1 MKTSTT
7 IPDVLLVQPPYP
19 GPYNFWK
26 SECLG
31 MGYLAAALEKR
42 GYVVHVLDAFL
53 MEMDVEAVL
62 QHIRNAPPRL
72 LLGFSMLTYELYRT
86 GESILRRLRA
96 EGFNTH
102 VTVGSWFPT
111 FWHRTMIEEGFTA
124 DSIVIGEGERSICAL
139 ADYLK
144 TGSWSTDGSFLKR
157 EKIGNTL
164 VLHQNATLSDIDSLP
179 PPRRDYLPEAIR
191 RYYLATAYTAR
202 GCGHSHCTFC
212 SVPLFYKGGPKH
224 RLRSPKNVIDEVE
237 TISRMGADFLF
248 FVDEDFIGE
257 SPEGPKRTLKI
268 FEGIAE
274 RGISMRFTFNCRIRS
289 VEKELFKPLA
299 DLGLAAVYIGMESN
313 INRMLKLFAKG
324 ASSDDIYRSVGILH
338 DLGVKIVPG
347 WIMFERDTSLDEV
360 EEQIKFLL
368 GINTYH
374 VNFLKPLY
382 VMKDTPMEK
391 MYGDELY
398 RTFFD
403 RKYYFKDPDVDLL
416 VRILSNDYLPE
427 VMPHTNGI
435 YHIWHKLLAYGTGD
449 HQRRYDFINS
459 RMRELSL
466 SFASELIGRIRSRS
480 LNGLA
485 RTLSDHAQ
493 EWWKINCEIDDLAK
507 CITQQP
513 QE

>member
-7 IPDVLLVQPPYP
+7 IPDVLLIQPPYP

-53 MEMDVEAVL
+53 MEMDIETVL
-62 QHIRNAPPRL
+62 EHIRKTPPRL
-72 LLGFSMLTYELYRT
+72 LLGFSMLSYELYRT
-86 GESILRRLRA
+86 GDSILRRLRA
-96 EGFNTH
+96 EGFNMH
-102 VTVGSWFPT
+102 ITVGSWFPT
-111 FWHRTMIEEGFTA
+111 FWHRTMIEEGFA
-124 DSIVIGEGERSICAL
+124 ANSIVIGEGERSICAL
-139 ADYLK
+139 ADYLR
-144 TGSWSTDGSFLKR
+144 TGSWGADDSFLKR
-157 EKIGNTL
+157 EKIGTTL
-164 VLHQNATLSDIDSLP
+164 VLQQEVTLSDLDTLP

-191 RYYLATAYTAR
+191 RYHLATAYTAR
-202 GCGHSHCTFC
+202 GCGHNHCTFC
-212 SVPLFYKGGPKH
+212 SVPAFYKGGPKH
-224 RLRSPKNVIDEVE
+224 RLRSAENVVDEVE
-237 TISRMGADFLF
+237 NISRMGADFLF

-257 SPEGPKRTLKI
+257 SPEGPKRALKI

-274 RGISMRFTFNCRIRS
+274 KGIPMRFTFNCRIRS
-289 VEKELFKPLA
+289 VTKELFKPFA
-299 DLGLAAVYIGMESN
+299 DLGLAAVYVGMESN

-324 ASSDDIYRSVGILH
+324 TSGDDIHRAVGILH

-347 WIMFERDTSLDEV
+347 WIMFERDTTLDEV

-368 GINTYH
+368 DIDTYH

-398 RTFFD
+398 HTFFD
-403 RKYYFKDPDVDLL
+403 KKYYFKDPNVDLT

-427 VMPHTNGI
+427 VMPHTNNI
-435 YHIWHKLLAYGTGD
+435 YQIWHKLLAYGTGD
-449 HQRRYDFINS
+449 HQRRYDNIN
-459 RMRELSL
+459 RKMKELSL
-466 SFASELIGRIRSRS
+466 NFTSEVIGRIRSHS
-480 LNGLA
+480 LNGLV
-485 RTLSDHAQ
+485 RTLSDHVQ
-493 EWWKINCEIDDLAK
+493 EWEKVSYEIESLAK
-507 CITQQP
+507 CITQQS